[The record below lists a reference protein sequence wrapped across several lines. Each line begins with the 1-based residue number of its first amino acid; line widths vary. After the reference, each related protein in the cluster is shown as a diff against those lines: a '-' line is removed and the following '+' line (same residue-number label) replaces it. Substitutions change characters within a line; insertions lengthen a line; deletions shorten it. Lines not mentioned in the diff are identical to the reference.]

1 MTRPKS
7 WDEVFAANGYVRVTT
22 SGRVTDKP
30 EPPDNP
36 EGHRAPLQRPRQ
48 RRRTRHTHGERR
60 RRGMRVSTC
69 AACRKRIAL
78 VDIDKLNG
86 VIGLRR
92 GWVHVSRFGNVKRR
106 ATHAPVLL
114 PGDREGDEG

>member
-36 EGHRAPLQRPRQ
+36 EGHRAPTRLPRV
-48 RRRTRHTHGERR
+48 RDDGDPIRT
-60 RRGMRVSTC
+60 
-69 AACRKRIAL
+69 AL
-78 VDIDKLNG
+78 HDWENRQI
-86 VIGLRR
+86 
-92 GWVHVSRFGNVKRR
+92 
-106 ATHAPVLL
+106 
-114 PGDREGDEG
+114 